1 MSTNTKNTIWL
12 SEDLVNHD
20 LREKFL
26 SAASPYVS
34 DYHVTFS
41 GGYIFLDLSLNI
53 KTIGQLSAKYRLKV
67 MDLTFH
73 QKSHTLYVDYDE
85 DVRPA
90 GGAMQSMLLK
100 AAGLGSGTYLQKA
113 LSMVKV
119 SGIRADAKSCS
130 VDLEQLID
138 LSKGFFPNIEL
149 QYADCRDGALCLN
162 YGIRL

>member
-1 MSTNTKNTIWL
+1 MSVNSKNMIWL
-12 SEDLVNHD
+12 SEDLINRD

-26 SAASPYVS
+26 SAAGAYVS

-41 GGYIFLDLSLNI
+41 GGYIFLDASLNI
-53 KTIGQLSAKYRLKV
+53 KTIGQLSAKYRLKI

-90 GGAMQSMLLK
+90 GGAMQAMLLK
-100 AAGLGSGTYLQKA
+100 AAGLAGGTYLQKA
-113 LSMVKV
+113 LSMANVPGV
-119 SGIRADAKSCS
+119 RADAKSCS

-149 QYADCRDGALCLN
+149 QYSDCRDGSLCLT
-162 YGIRL
+162 YGVSI